1 VRPVVVLARTAA
13 FFVAIWALAARSDC
27 AFVTETCLGT
37 NVFSY
42 FTIHSAFLLVLAL
55 LLATMHTASR
65 VPEPAWLTVFRGL
78 ATTYTVVSGVVF
90 GTLLVNAE
98 LFNHMFL
105 VPLSSKVLHFVLPVY
120 AVLDLLLAP
129 GRNRLRWRTA
139 GISLV
144 FPALWAVYTMVRG
157 ELVGW
162 YPYVFL
168 DPAVVGGYGTVAV
181 YALALSAFILL
192 VAVLVV
198 AATRLPT
205 LPGSGRGHRRDGA
218 GEAREGDG
226 EPRADRTRV
235 PVGSVDGRSRT

>member
-1 VRPVVVLARTAA
+1 MRPVVVLARTVALV
-13 FFVAIWALAARSDC
+13 VAIWALVARSNC

-42 FTIHSAFLLVLAL
+42 FTVHSAFLLVLAL

-65 VPEPAWLTVFRGL
+65 VAEPGWLTGFRGL
-78 ATTYTVVSGVVF
+78 ATTYTVVSGAVF
-90 GTLLVNAE
+90 GALLINAE

-129 GRNRLRWRTA
+129 GRNRLHWRTA
-139 GISLV
+139 GISLI
-144 FPALWAVYTMVRG
+144 FPALWAVYTLVRG

-162 YPYVFL
+162 YPYAFL

-181 YALALSAFILL
+181 YAVALSGFILL
-192 VAVLVV
+192 IAVLAV
-198 AATRLPT
+198 AATRLPA
-205 LPGSGRGHRRDGA
+205 LPASRRRRRDRAGQAHEGA
-218 GEAREGDG
+218 EQT
-226 EPRADRTRV
+226 RADRTGV
-235 PVGSVDGRSRT
+235 PVGSSHGRPRA